1 MILNIILLSVII
13 SKINADIFTS
23 GDTSNDSINSAE
35 NFIANPVNS
44 YLLIKMLTKDL
55 QNFVDILN
63 NFDQLKSKIWLNLT
77 QF

>member
-1 MILNIILLSVII
+1 MIIPNKIKII
-13 SKINADIFTS
+13 
-23 GDTSNDSINSAE
+23 TSNDSINSAE

-63 NFDQLKSKIWLNLT
+63 NFDQLKSKIWINLK

>member
-1 MILNIILLSVII
+1 
-13 SKINADIFTS
+13 
-23 GDTSNDSINSAE
+23 
-35 NFIANPVNS
+35 
-44 YLLIKMLTKDL
+44 MLTKDL